1 VVYFCRYR
9 IDHRRWKKVSSVPVE
24 LIIFLFFI
32 LVLAPVVAV
41 LAYCGI
47 RGTCGQNEE
56 ETKGSQKQ

>member
-1 VVYFCRYR
+1 M
-9 IDHRRWKKVSSVPVE
+9 SSVPVE

-47 RGTCGQNEE
+47 RGTCGQSEE
-56 ETKGSQKQ
+56 DTKGPQNQ